1 MDHIIPNMEDLIQQ
15 RLADIHI
22 QIQNLKCQ
30 QNGKR
35 KKNDLF
41 NVYQQQIEHL
51 CKQKEKVFQDI
62 INVLYDLG
70 EMYKYL

>member
-35 KKNDLF
+35 KKNDLLMF
-41 NVYQQQIEHL
+41 TNSKLSIFANRKRK
-51 CKQKEKVFQDI
+51 CFKTSS
-62 INVLYDLG
+62 
-70 EMYKYL
+70 MYCMI